1 MKDGLVK
8 KNTSF
13 IIQKIDPDLK
23 IDPDYWLTH
32 NKTNN
37 SVKVNRE
44 FLFLD
49 LLWDLSADLR

>member
-23 IDPDYWLTH
+23 IDPDY
-32 NKTNN
+32 
-37 SVKVNRE
+37 
-44 FLFLD
+44 
-49 LLWDLSADLR
+49 